1 MKKQVKEISLNDRN
15 NKFLNLDTE
24 TIHSGLLKNGI
35 VEGVKDII
43 EISWKTQDHNGIE
56 ILGSKKGYIVKEF
69 WDNKEYLHSLNYE
82 QRKNGTIVSKQN
94 FAINKIKEWE
104 KAIANGT
111 LEVRPWGYIM
121 HQLGQDIDNY
131 GINLFGAYNILFDRG
146 AIACTNEIIS
156 KNFYK
161 SYCPKLW
168 KLDFIDW
175 MELVKVIAKSPE
187 YVEWAIN
194 HGALTPKGKIKF
206 TAETVFQF
214 LTNNSTLQETKVLD
228 STSWSE
234 THLAIEDIDCE
245 GVIVQGAISIAR
257 RTRDIKVKVN
267 CYGNSNALNKCIKK
281 KTIEKALK
289 KHLDYIKQLVN
300 A

>member
-1 MKKQVKEISLNDRN
+1 
-15 NKFLNLDTE
+15 
-24 TIHSGLLKNGI
+24 
-35 VEGVKDII
+35 
-43 EISWKTQDHNGIE
+43 
-56 ILGSKKGYIVKEF
+56 
-69 WDNKEYLHSLNYE
+69 
-82 QRKNGTIVSKQN
+82 
-94 FAINKIKEWE
+94 
-104 KAIANGT
+104 
-111 LEVRPWGYIM
+111 M

-146 AIACTNEIIS
+146 AIACTNKIIS
-156 KNFYK
+156 KHFYK
-161 SYCPKLW
+161 SFCPKLW
-168 KLDFIDW
+168 KLNFIDW
-175 MELVKVIAKSPE
+175 MELVKVIAKTPE

-194 HGALTPKGKIKF
+194 HGALTPKGKVKF

-214 LTNNSTLQETKVLD
+214 LTNNSTRKETKVLD

-257 RTRDIKVKVN
+257 RTRDIKVKIN

-289 KHLDYIKQLVN
+289 KHLDYLKKLVN